1 MSEARALRDRE
12 GIGSVFAL
20 NGTGDAAAPIRK
32 AGFGVIGASH
42 LGSVLAAE
50 APDILILDGPAGPS
64 RGMLEKLKRQVA
76 VTAVIDD
83 GHERRLAADFAYY
96 PAVPGAK
103 TLDWSGSNCITRIG
117 WEWSLLGLNPH
128 TSPPRAQNARPTLL
142 VAMGGS
148 DPLGLTER
156 AAQALSGLCSTFRIR
171 FVIGAGMADR
181 EQVVAR
187 ITACR
192 RNYETVEGADDL
204 STEYANA
211 DLALCAF
218 GVTAYELA
226 AHGVPT
232 IYLGLTE
239 DHARSASAFAEA
251 GMGLSLGVAEHLA
264 NVDILNAV
272 QTLMYNAS
280 TRRRMHNIGL
290 SLIDAAI
297 PSPLPGVKP
306 GLANIVTLV
315 VLVRHGWA
323 TAAWVTALR
332 VVVGSLLVGQLFA
345 PGFFLSATGAVA
357 SLLTLG
363 ALHRFFGW
371 PSRWFGPVSLSI
383 LAAIAH
389 LAGQL
394 LVARLWLIP
403 HDGLYLLVPVLAIP
417 SLLFGTTNGLI
428 AAHLLHLPLPAAP
441 ATRR

>member
-1 MSEARALRDRE
+1 MS
-12 GIGSVFAL
+12 
-20 NGTGDAAAPIRK
+20 AAAKPTPRT
-32 AGFGVIGASH
+32 
-42 LGSVLAAE
+42 LTLAIQPE
-50 APDILILDGPAGPS
+50 D
-64 RGMLEKLKRQVA
+64 RRVA
-76 VTAVIDD
+76 ALATA
-83 GHERRLAADFAYY
+83 A
-96 PAVPGAK
+96 
-103 TLDWSGSNCITRIG
+103 
-117 WEWSLLGLNPH
+117 
-128 TSPPRAQNARPTLL
+128 
-142 VAMGGS
+142 
-148 DPLGLTER
+148 
-156 AAQALSGLCSTFRIR
+156 
-171 FVIGAGMADR
+171 
-181 EQVVAR
+181 
-187 ITACR
+187 
-192 RNYETVEGADDL
+192 
-204 STEYANA
+204 
-211 DLALCAF
+211 
-218 GVTAYELA
+218 
-226 AHGVPT
+226 
-232 IYLGLTE
+232 
-239 DHARSASAFAEA
+239 
-251 GMGLSLGVAEHLA
+251 
-264 NVDILNAV
+264 
-272 QTLMYNAS
+272 
-280 TRRRMHNIGL
+280 IGL

-389 LAGQL
+389 LTGQL

-441 ATRR
+441 ATEEDGNADETSADRDGHNPAPPSPPARHA